1 MRARYLLLVAVGA
14 VALFGVIVVRVAQG
28 ETGRTLTFTVPP
40 PAPRDQH
47 QVDVPPRGLS
57 LGDQVVGAV
66 SLRTHGELFGRALVV
81 CTINDASFQGQQC
94 AFTLVL
100 RNGQI
105 TAHGGGLD
113 RRLPHSPAASGADV
127 FAVTGGTGSYTGA
140 TGILTIR
147 HGAHADVFTVALHR

>member
-1 MRARYLLLVAVGA
+1 MRARSLLLVAVAAAALFGA
-14 VALFGVIVVRVAQG
+14 VASHAAHGDTR
-28 ETGRTLTFTVPP
+28 RTLSFTVTP

-94 AFTLVL
+94 AITLVL

-105 TAHGGGLD
+105 TVHGGGLD
-113 RRLPHSPAASGADV
+113 RRLPHSPPPSGADV
-127 FAVTGGTGSYTGA
+127 FAVTGGTGSYAGA
-140 TGILTIR
+140 NGTLTIR
-147 HGAHADVFTVALHR
+147 HGAHADVFTVALHQ

>member
-1 MRARYLLLVAVGA
+1 MRARSLLLVAVAAAALFGA
-14 VALFGVIVVRVAQG
+14 VASHAAHGDAR
-28 ETGRTLTFTVPP
+28 RTLSFTVAP

-94 AFTLVL
+94 AITLVL

-105 TAHGGGLD
+105 TVHGGGLD
-113 RRLPHSPAASGADV
+113 RRLPHSPPPSGADV
-127 FAVTGGTGSYTGA
+127 FAVTGGTGSYAGA
-140 TGILTIR
+140 NGTLTIH
-147 HGAHADVFTVALHR
+147 HGAHADVFTVALHQ

>member
-1 MRARYLLLVAVGA
+1 MRARSLLLVAVAAAALFGA
-14 VALFGVIVVRVAQG
+14 VASHAAHGDTR
-28 ETGRTLTFTVPP
+28 RTLSFTVAP

-57 LGDQVVGAV
+57 LGDEVVGAV
-66 SLRTHGELFGRALVV
+66 SLRRHGELFGRALVV
-81 CTINDASFQGQQC
+81 CTISDASFQGQQC

-105 TAHGGGLD
+105 TVHGGGLD
-113 RRLPHSPAASGADV
+113 RQLPHSPPASGGDV

-140 TGILTIR
+140 TGTLTIR
-147 HGAHADVFTVALHR
+147 HRAHADVFTVALHQ

>member
-1 MRARYLLLVAVGA
+1 MRASYPLLVAVAAAALFGA
-14 VALFGVIVVRVAQG
+14 VASHAAHGD
-28 ETGRTLTFTVPP
+28 TGRTLSFTAAP

-47 QVDVPPRGLS
+47 QVDVSPRGLS

-66 SLRTHGELFGRALVV
+66 SLRTHGELFGRALVA

-105 TAHGGGLD
+105 TVHGGGLD
-113 RRLPHSPAASGADV
+113 RRLPHSPPLGGPDV
-127 FAVTGGTGSYTGA
+127 FAVTGGTGNYAGA
-140 TGILTIR
+140 TGTLTIR
-147 HGAHADVFTVALHR
+147 HAAHNDVFTVALR

>member
-1 MRARYLLLVAVGA
+1 MRARSLLLVAVAAAALFGA
-14 VALFGVIVVRVAQG
+14 VASHAAHGD
-28 ETGRTLTFTVPP
+28 TRTTLSFTVAP

-94 AFTLVL
+94 AITLVL

-105 TAHGGGLD
+105 TVHGGGLD
-113 RRLPHSPAASGADV
+113 RTLPHAPPPGGADV

-140 TGILTIR
+140 TGTLTIR
-147 HGAHADVFTVALHR
+147 HGRHADFFIVSLRR

>member
-1 MRARYLLLVAVGA
+1 MRARSLLLVAVAAAALFGA
-14 VALFGVIVVRVAQG
+14 VASHAAHGDTR
-28 ETGRTLTFTVPP
+28 RTLSFTVAP

-105 TAHGGGLD
+105 TVHGGGLD
-113 RRLPHSPAASGADV
+113 RRLPHSPPPNGADV
-127 FAVTGGTGSYTGA
+127 FAVTGGTGSYAGA
-140 TGILTIR
+140 NGTLTIH
-147 HGAHADVFTVALHR
+147 HGAHADVFTVALHQ